1 MKGKLTNTV
10 AALDLGGG
18 SIQITFIPTNSK
30 QIIKDLPEFIT
41 EYSIMNENVKLYS
54 HRYMKNRNALVIFL
68 KTNKIKY
75 FSYLGLG
82 LMAARK
88 SIFTM
93 DNDSLNVTSPC
104 VQEAAIRSPYKFA
117 QNTYYVS

>member
-1 MKGKLTNTV
+1 MTNTV

-30 QIIKDLPEFIT
+30 QIIQNLPEFIT
-41 EYSIMNENVKLYS
+41 EYSIMNEKVNLYS
-54 HRYMKNRNALVIFL
+54 HRY
-68 KTNKIKY
+68 IKVKVPILSQINNIL

-88 SIFTM
+88 SVFTV
-93 DNDSLNVTSPC
+93 DSKSFNVTSPC
-104 VQEAAIRSPYKFA
+104 VHAAAKGTPYKFG
-117 QNTYYVS
+117 QSTYHVT